1 MPPASGA
8 GRVRAALSPRE
19 AFARYAARF
28 DPVTDPRVRR
38 LLVAELVVV
47 LAVTFGLSGAYAV
60 LDLVSALLAPA
71 DLGEQ
76 TAALNVSRSEHPWL
90 DLAYQVAYMT
100 MPLMPV
106 LLAFYLLAVHR
117 RPEEGPFRVMGF
129 DLRRPG
135 FDLAWG
141 FGIFAGI
148 GAAGLAFYLTAVAIG
163 INTQVSP
170 ANLAENWWTVP
181 VLILLAIKNG
191 ILEEVLMIGFLFTR
205 WSQTG
210 GRMWVIV
217 VISSLIRGAYHLYQ
231 GFGGFIGNVVMGLA
245 FGWLFLTVLK
255 RRVMPLVVTHSL
267 LDIVSFLGAGLL
279 PTLMSWI
286 GR

>member
-1 MPPASGA
+1 MNVEA
-8 GRVRAALSPRE
+8 GPRDRRV
-19 AFARYAARF
+19 
-28 DPVTDPRVRR
+28 
-38 LLVAELVVV
+38 LVAEMALVLMVS
-47 LAVTFGLSGAYAV
+47 LGSSAVYAV
-60 LDLVSALLAPA
+60 LSIINKLTVGVALGSQTTTINSSATP
-71 DLGEQ
+71 D
-76 TAALNVSRSEHPWL
+76 RPWL
-90 DLAYQVAYMT
+90 DLAYQVAYIT

-106 LLAFYLLAVHR
+106 LLAFYLLSVHR

-148 GAAGLAFYLTAVAIG
+148 GALGLAFYLFAVAIG

-170 ANLAENWWTVP
+170 VNLSENWWTVP

-191 ILEEVLMIGFLFTR
+191 VLEEVLMIGFLFTR
-205 WSQTG
+205 WAQNGS
-210 GRMWVIV
+210 RMWIIV
-217 VISSLIRGAYHLYQ
+217 VVSALIRGSYHLYQ

-245 FGWLFLTVLK
+245 FGWLFLTMLK
-255 RRVMPLVVTHSL
+255 RRVMPLVITHSL
-267 LDIVSFLGAGLL
+267 LDIVSFVGAGLL

>member
-1 MPPASGA
+1 MTAEVAPGYR
-8 GRVRAALSPRE
+8 RVLW
-19 AFARYAARF
+19 
-28 DPVTDPRVRR
+28 
-38 LLVAELVVV
+38 AEMAVV
-47 LAVTFGLSGAYAV
+47 LMVSLGQSAVYAILSIIERMTRG
-60 LDLVSALLAPA
+60 VS
-71 DLGEQ
+71 LGSQ
-76 TAALNVSRSEHPWL
+76 TSTINSSATPDRPWL

-141 FGIFAGI
+141 FGVFAGI
-148 GAAGLAFYLTAVAIG
+148 GAAGLAFYLTAVVIG

-181 VLILLAIKNG
+181 VLILFAIKNG

-205 WSQTG
+205 WAQTG
-210 GRMWVIV
+210 GRMLVIV